1 MLALM
6 GVLRGS
12 GLGLCLAALLATTLP
27 AVAAASTD
35 PAVASDPVP
44 APASQ
49 TQESP
54 QAQVPPNPD
63 EIVAEVG
70 RREDVQ
76 VVTLTDTGG
85 GLELQ
90 QTPVEGRR
98 EAQQEVAEALDDP
111 ALIAVDVDTRVRQ
124 FGVPDPLSED
134 QWGMSTIGA
143 SAAWATS
150 RGAGTVVAVVDSGVD
165 ADHPDLA
172 GAVLPGIN
180 TRANRGDTS
189 SPGRDVNGHGT
200 HVAGVIAARADN
212 GEGGSGVAPEAS
224 ILPIKVLDKYGGG
237 WVSDVTEGIIWAV
250 DHGAHVINLSLGGDD
265 SNLIRSAVEY
275 ALASGTV
282 VVAAA
287 GNEAT
292 DTPSY
297 PAALDGVLSV
307 AAIGSD
313 GKPAG
318 YSNYGSTI
326 DLQAPGDQILSSVPG
341 GYGAMSGTSMAAPF
355 VSGAAALVRSVQPA
369 GDTAAT
375 LLATARRNPLASS
388 AFGIGL
394 VDPVAAVGGSCAP
407 GCAGFLPEPASD
419 SPIVLQ
425 QTVSSPVRVK
435 VGSAKRLP
443 TYSDLGVE
451 VRRWRS
457 KSPGKCSVK
466 SNLDGWWV
474 IGNRSGLCRI
484 KVRAPHAEG
493 VRRLKETVRVRVVA
507 KGWRRLPA

>member
-1 MLALM
+1 M

-27 AVAAASTD
+27 AVAAAGTD
-35 PAVASDPVP
+35 PAAASDPVP
-44 APASQ
+44 APAAHNE
-49 TQESP
+49 ESP
-54 QAQVPPNPD
+54 QAQVPQDPN
-63 EIVAEVG
+63 EIVAGVG
-70 RREDVQ
+70 RREEVQ
-76 VVTLTDTGG
+76 VVALTDTGD
-85 GLELQ
+85 GLQLQ
-90 QTPVEGRR
+90 QTPADGRR
-98 EAQQEVAEALDDP
+98 AAQQEVVEALDDP
-111 ALIAVDVDTRVRQ
+111 AVVAVDVDTRVRQ
-124 FGVPDPLSED
+124 FGAPDPLAEE
-134 QWGMSTIGA
+134 QWGMTMLGTSV
-143 SAAWATS
+143 AWGTS

-180 TRANRGDTS
+180 TRVNRGDTS

-250 DHGAHVINLSLGGDD
+250 DHGADVINLSLGGDD

-275 ALASGTV
+275 ALGSGTV

-307 AAIGSD
+307 AAIDSD

-341 GYGAMSGTSMAAPF
+341 GYETMSGTSMAAPF
-355 VSGAAALVRSVQPA
+355 VSGAAALVHSAQPA

-388 AFGIGL
+388 AFGVGL
-394 VDPVAAVGGSCAP
+394 VDPAAALGAKCEP
-407 GCAGFLPEPASD
+407 TCAGFLPEPASD
-419 SPIVLQ
+419 SPMVLQ
-425 QTVSSPVRVK
+425 QTVYSPVRVK

-443 TYSDLGVE
+443 TYSNLGVE

-466 SNLDGWWV
+466 SSLDGWWV
-474 IGNRSGLCRI
+474 VGKRDGLCRI
-484 KVRAPHAEG
+484 TVRVPRADG